1 MVLHM
6 ARTKANLGGGTRLAD
21 YLSASLLARVY
32 PAEQIDVV
40 LREHSAQSQRERSL
54 PMRTM
59 CYYCVALSLYPECA
73 YVAVFEALAEG
84 LNWCAGPA
92 AGPLRNGS
100 KSAERAACS
109 ALSVSKS
116 SVSAARAKLGIK
128 PLKSLHARCCVALAE
143 PVAQP
148 EAFYAG
154 LRLVAM
160 DGSHFELPDEASN
173 VKAFGRPGSRTGFA
187 SYPQA
192 QCALLVECA
201 THAILAA
208 EIGAYRD
215 AEWDLCERLL
225 PSLHAG
231 MLCLADRGFNGVAQW
246 QKARATGAHLLWR
259 TVGSRILPVMET
271 LCDGSY
277 LSVLY
282 PPADTDGQPIQH
294 KNKFNANRTDGVT
307 VRVIEYSLPELAHS
321 GNDRGDDQIN
331 SANHNPSA
339 QPSGKKR
346 SAPVKRY
353 RLISSLLDPL
363 ATPALELAR
372 VYHERWE
379 VEAVFDELKTHLVE
393 RRRCLRSKTA
403 EGVRQ
408 EFYGWVLAHYAVCW
422 LMHAAA
428 SKERIRIRTLSFTG
442 NLRLIRITQPL
453 SGAFPPSA
461 STTASSRV

>member
-1 MVLHM
+1 MAANM
-6 ARTKANLGGGTRLAD
+6 ARSKATLGGGARLSD

-32 PAEQIDVV
+32 PAEAINAV
-40 LREHSAQSQRERSL
+40 LHEHGVRTQRERSL

-73 YVAVFEALAEG
+73 YEAVFEALAEG
-84 LNWCAGPA
+84 LNWAEPERLRVGSNPA
-92 AGPLRNGS
+92 ARSVRSPI
-100 KSAERAACS
+100 
-109 ALSVSKS
+109 SVSKS
-116 SVSAARAKLGIK
+116 SVSAARAKLGVK
-128 PLKSLHARCCVALAE
+128 PLKSLFESCCLTLAD
-143 PVAQP
+143 PIGQP

-160 DGSHFELPDEASN
+160 DGSHFELPDEPDN

-192 QCALLVECA
+192 QCALLVECT

-225 PSLHAG
+225 PRLDAG
-231 MLCLADRGFNGVAQW
+231 MLCLADRGFNGVTQW
-246 QKARATGAHLLWR
+246 QQARATGAHLLWR
-259 TVGSRILPVMET
+259 AVGSRILPVVEM

-282 PPADTDGQPIQH
+282 PPQDARGRRIQH
-294 KNKFNANRTDGVT
+294 KNKFTANRTDGVT
-307 VRVIEYSLPELAHS
+307 VRVIEYSLPESARS
-321 GNDRGDDQIN
+321 GNDRGDT
-331 SANHNPSA
+331 AEKNPSGKR
-339 QPSGKKR
+339 SGKKR
-346 SAPVKRY
+346 SAPVNRY

-379 VEAVFDELKTHLVE
+379 VEAVFDELKTHLIE
-393 RRRCLRSKTA
+393 RRRCFRSKTA

-422 LMHAAA
+422 LMHKGA
-428 SKERIRIRTLSFTG
+428 SKARVRIRGLSFTG
-442 NLRLIRITQPL
+442 NLRLIRLLQPL

-461 STTASSRV
+461 SEIAGAGV